1 MEKGSNAVYFP
12 SLNGLRFIAATLVF
26 IHHFPHIKCVM
37 DTGFMLKDSFLK
49 TLGGTGVTLF
59 FVLSGFL
66 ITYLLLTEHQ
76 QINTIDIKKFYVR
89 RLLRIWPLY
98 FLILGVYLMYGYFA
112 NELSPDFF
120 KLQLALYLFFLPNV
134 AHTIFASGGFPMQLW
149 SVGSEEQFY
158 LFYPWLVKYFRS
170 TIIYYLCI
178 TPLVFIAIR
187 GLLLYITLHY
197 SAYNWHGVNIFQFL
211 FDFSNAFRIDC
222 MAVGG
227 LFAYLL
233 FTKHK
238 LLAVVYSTTT
248 QYIVYVVI
256 ALLVATS
263 FNQPLIYHTV
273 FSILFGSVILN
284 LASNKN
290 SVLSLENIFF
300 NHLGKLSYGL
310 YMIHSFVQ
318 HITDVYFQRYL
329 TLNNAYATVAITFVV
344 TFVASIG
351 LAQLSYSYFETP
363 FLKFKHKFSII
374 TSGNDVKHSS

>member
-1 MEKGSNAVYFP
+1 MQKLSNTVYFP
-12 SLNGLRFIAATLVF
+12 SLNGLRFIAAALVF
-26 IHHFPHIKCVM
+26 IHHFPHIKCVR
-37 DTGFMLKDSFLK
+37 DTGFVLKNSFLQ

-66 ITYLLLTEHQ
+66 ITYLLLSEHQ

-98 FLILGVYLMYGYFA
+98 FLILAVYLLYGHFSH
-112 NELSPDFF
+112 ELSPDFF

-158 LFYPWLVKYFRS
+158 LFYPWLLKYFR
-170 TIIYYLCI
+170 TNIIYYLCI

-187 GLLLYITLHY
+187 GLLLYVILHY
-197 SAYNWHGVNIFQFL
+197 PAYNWHGVSVFQFL

-233 FTKHK
+233 FTQHK
-238 LLAVVYSTTT
+238 LLTVVYSTAA
-248 QYIVYVVI
+248 QYIAYAIILV
-256 ALLVATS
+256 LVATS
-263 FNQPLIYHTV
+263 FKLPLIYHTV
-273 FSILFGSVILN
+273 FSVLFGSIILN

-290 SVLSLENIFF
+290 SLLSLENVFF

-310 YMIHSFVQ
+310 YMIHSFVL

-329 TLNNAYATVAITFVV
+329 TLNNGYATVGVTFVV
-344 TFVASIG
+344 TFIITIA

-374 TSGNDVKHSS
+374 TSGNDVKRNT